1 MAGGKLE
8 TTFENGGRTFLLRVE
23 DSAAAADYQ
32 KYEDLRN
39 TVWGFP
45 EDRLAGTRNM
55 MCENFLH
62 EGSSLF
68 IGAFVA
74 DEAGRFPREAASLA
88 GFCYGFVGVRDKS
101 RGFRDPA
108 NLWFYAQ
115 YLGVRPEFQSF
126 GLGVRL
132 KEFQREALL
141 EHYGVTQV
149 VCTFDPLTA
158 VNAQRN
164 IRHFGMEV
172 VEYRVATYGEYGGL
186 LNRLDVPTDRLFMSW
201 DLTRPPGTRAAV
213 SVPAGTPR
221 LFQVRTERVSG
232 TSGETDVEVA
242 GEPDLSL
249 GTASLGTSS
258 VGAEVLLLPVPR
270 DFYALLRETNVADPA
285 VRGIPLDW
293 RLKTRRALLD
303 LLGRGYRIADFRRAE
318 NPPFDPAYILKRV

>member
-1 MAGGKLE
+1 MAGAKFE
-8 TTFENGGRTFLLRVE
+8 TTFASGGRTFLLRVE

-39 TVWGFP
+39 AVWGFP
-45 EDRLAGTRNM
+45 EDHLAGTRNM

-68 IGAFVA
+68 IGAFIA
-74 DEAGRFPREAASLA
+74 DRAGRFPREAASLA
-88 GFCYGFVGVRDKS
+88 GFCYGFVGLRDKS

-115 YLGVRPEFQSF
+115 YLGVRPEFQRF

-132 KEFQREALL
+132 KEFQRETLL
-141 EHYGVTQV
+141 DHYGVTQV

-158 VNAQRN
+158 VNALRN

-172 VEYRVATYGEYGGL
+172 IEYRVATYGEYGGH

-201 DLTRPPGTRAAV
+201 DLTRPPGAREAV
-213 SVPAGTPR
+213 AVPAGTPR
-221 LFQVRTERVSG
+221 VLQVRTQRVRAR
-232 TSGETDVEVA
+232 SGETDVEIA
-242 GEPDLSL
+242 GEPDLTL
-249 GTASLGTSS
+249 TNEL
-258 VGAEVLLLPVPR
+258 LLLPIPR
-270 DFYALLRETNVADPA
+270 DFYALLSETDVDDPA

-303 LLGRGYRIADFRRAE
+303 LLGRGYRIADFRRAV